1 MDVTQRCQW
10 RWLHQ
15 GIGLAMRIASPR
27 GARAW
32 YVINSLR
39 TSGEQTQG
47 VHRDLRMARAPIYH
61 VRHLQGQSLSL
72 PEVLR
77 LADAEV
83 RCVEE
88 FFACG
93 DDHLSDRLERRGLSI
108 ATFYPLSTAAPAR
121 GSQGIVSG
129 LRPASL

>member
-15 GIGLAMRIASPR
+15 GIGLAMRMASPR

-32 YVINSLR
+32 YVINPLR
-39 TSGEQTQG
+39 TSGEPARAMQ
-47 VHRDLRMARAPIYH
+47 RDQRMARASIYH
-61 VRHLQGQSLSL
+61 VRRLEGQYMNLLQILQMEEGDVQ
-72 PEVLR
+72 
-77 LADAEV
+77 
-83 RCVEE
+83 CVEE

-93 DDHLSDRLERRGLSI
+93 DDHLSDRLEQRGLSI

-121 GSQGIVSG
+121 DGQGVVSG